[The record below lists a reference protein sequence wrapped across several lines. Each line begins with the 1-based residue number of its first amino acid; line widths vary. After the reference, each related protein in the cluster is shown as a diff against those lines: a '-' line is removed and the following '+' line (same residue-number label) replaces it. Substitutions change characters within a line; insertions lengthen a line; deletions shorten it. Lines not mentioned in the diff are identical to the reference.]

1 MTEHANDVAQHWE
14 SFYDGEQHRW
24 SGKPNRSLV
33 DEIAAVAPGSA
44 LDLGCGEGGDAIWLA
59 ARGWTVTAVDISHRA
74 LEVAAGHAAAAGVAD
89 RITWERH
96 DLAASLPAGSFDLV
110 AATYLHSPVALPRT
124 EILRTAAAA
133 VAAGGTLLV
142 IGHAPS
148 AAHPHHDLPGPQE
161 VVDELA
167 LPADRWQLRTSE
179 LRTVE
184 HAFGDEAPTT
194 RIDGVVRLQRA

>member
-1 MTEHANDVAQHWE
+1 MTEHPDDVAQHWE
-14 SFYDGEQHRW
+14 SFYDSGQRRW

-33 DEIAAVAPGSA
+33 DEVAALAPGSA

-59 ARGWTVTAVDISHRA
+59 SRGWSVTAVDISQRA
-74 LEVAAGHAAAAGVAD
+74 LGIAARHAAAAGVAD
-89 RITWERH
+89 RISWERR
-96 DLAASLPAGSFDLV
+96 DLAASLPVGGFDLV

-124 EILRTAAAA
+124 EILRSAAAA
-133 VAAGGTLLV
+133 VAIGGTLLV

-148 AAHPHHDLPGPQE
+148 SSHPHHDLPAPQE

-167 LPADRWQLRTSE
+167 LPADRWQLCTSE

-194 RIDGVVRLQRA
+194 RIDGVVRLQRL

>member
-1 MTEHANDVAQHWE
+1 MTDHPNDVAQHWE

-24 SGKPNRSLV
+24 SGKPNPSLV
-33 DEIAAVAPGSA
+33 EETAALAPGSA

-59 ARGWTVTAVDISHRA
+59 SRGWTVTAADISQRA
-74 LEVAAGHAAAAGVAD
+74 LEIAGRNAAAAGVAD
-89 RITWERH
+89 KITWERH

-110 AATYLHSPVALPRT
+110 AATYLHSPVELPRAA
-124 EILRTAAAA
+124 ILRDAATA
-133 VAAGGTLLV
+133 VAPGGTLLV

-148 AAHPHHDLPGPQE
+148 HSHPHHDLPGPRE

-167 LPADRWQLRTSE
+167 LPADRWELRTSE

-184 HAFGDEAPTT
+184 HAFHDEAPTE
-194 RIDGVVRLQRA
+194 RVDAVVRFQRR